1 VTPRHPDTDRPTA
14 EEIMS
19 EHRECGVPKYDG
31 CYAHFPMRHCRADGM
46 AWPCDVEAIRTV
58 GLRLPA
64 EPEAPTSANDCA
76 GYGFGICPCLCHT
89 SQPVPTPEP
98 PAEPHET
105 DASLDR
111 YRGSVF
117 PRDYRA
123 GTWRDATP
131 EEWSEASAK
140 PLASHDPEC
149 GWECREVG
157 GHAHRAALDATPPP
171 ARNKYLRGMEGD
183 FASVAPP
190 ALDAETL
197 LNEWAAMPHRGPFD
211 QFVAAR
217 LATSTDTPE

>member
-1 VTPRHPDTDRPTA
+1 
-14 EEIMS
+14 
-19 EHRECGVPKYDG
+19 
-31 CYAHFPMRHCRADGM
+31 
-46 AWPCDVEAIRTV
+46 
-58 GLRLPA
+58 
-64 EPEAPTSANDCA
+64 
-76 GYGFGICPCLCHT
+76 
-89 SQPVPTPEP
+89 
-98 PAEPHET
+98 
-105 DASLDR
+105 
-111 YRGSVF
+111 VF